1 MGSIRRLD
9 SKGTLF
15 LDFRYAG
22 QRLREYTALAD
33 TPMNRKRLQKALERI
48 EGEIALGTFDY
59 EKTFGKPLPAKSGQ
73 TDSEASSNDAEAS
86 QPTTRSGTPL
96 FKDFADMWFAECEV
110 SWRRS
115 YRVTQRGSLDQYLIP
130 YFGDKE
136 VGHITKA
143 DVLAFRASLAKV
155 PARKSLSTLSNRRI
169 NSVMKPLRQILN
181 EAADR
186 LEFTSAFRNIK
197 PLKMK
202 RSDVMP
208 FTLEEVQQILTTVRA
223 DFRNYFTVRFFT
235 GMRTGEVHG
244 LKWKYIDFE
253 RRLILV
259 REAIVMK
266 EEDELKTDGSVR
278 DIQMTDLVFDAL
290 QAQFKV
296 TGKLSEF
303 VFCNRKGEP
312 IDNQNF
318 LNRVWSPLLRHLNLP
333 HRRAYQM
340 RHTAAT
346 LWLAAGEAP
355 EWIAR
360 QLGHTSTEMLFR
372 VYSRYVPN
380 LTRRD
385 GSAMERLLKQHIS
398 VAPVQGL
405 VVRLPEEAAMLPAA
419 QQAGAH
425 AASAE
430 TAAND
435 ALDPSALV
443 SQPGAPLRDGQANP
457 APAANEAQAFEVLP
471 ASRRRKAASGAE
483 RVEGRTRT
491 GTDPGEAELA
501 ALLRPPPLP
510 PFLRHGS

>member
-1 MGSIRRLD
+1 MGVCSMGSIRRHE

-15 LDFRYAG
+15 MDFRHAG
-22 QRLREYTALAD
+22 QRLREYTSLAD
-33 TPMNRKRLQKALERI
+33 NAANRKRLQKALDRVEA
-48 EGEIALGTFDY
+48 EIALGTFDY
-59 EKTFGKPLPAKSGQ
+59 QKTFGKPLPASQ
-73 TDSEASSNDAEAS
+73 PVSEAAADE
-86 QPTTRSGTPL
+86 GTPEL
-96 FKDFADMWFAECEV
+96 QRNSMSRTGTPTFKEFADMWFSESEV

-115 YRVTQRGSLDQYLIP
+115 YKVTQRGSIDQYLIP
-130 YFGDKE
+130 YFGEKE
-136 VGHITKA
+136 VGQITKA
-143 DVLAFRASLAKV
+143 DVLAFRATLAKV
-155 PARKSLSTLSNRRI
+155 TTRKSQSTLSNRRI

-208 FTLEEVQQILTTVRA
+208 FTLDEVQQILTTVRA
-223 DFRNYFTVRFFT
+223 DYRQYFTVRFFT
-235 GMRTGEVHG
+235 GMRTGEAHG

-259 REAIVMK
+259 REAIVLK

-278 DIQMTDLVFDAL
+278 DIQMNDLVFDAL

-296 TGKLSEF
+296 TGKTSEF
-303 VFCNRKGEP
+303 VFCNRNGTP

-318 LNRVWSPLLRHLNLP
+318 LNRVWSPLLRHLDIP

-346 LWLAAGEAP
+346 LWLASGEAP

-398 VAPVQGL
+398 VAPVQGS
-405 VVRLPEEAAMLPAA
+405 VIRLPEEAQTVELVEHERAKAVQPNES
-419 QQAGAH
+419 
-425 AASAE
+425 AASAG
-430 TAAND
+430 
-435 ALDPSALV
+435 V
-443 SQPGAPLRDGQANP
+443 
-457 APAANEAQAFEVLP
+457 AQASAAYART
-471 ASRRRKAASGAE
+471 ASHEHADDTAKGEAHGNEQPIEILFSRSAARRKNMPKAQSLSPLSFLRSATSAE
-483 RVEGRTRT
+483 R
-491 GTDPGEAELA
+491 
-501 ALLRPPPLP
+501 PPQD
-510 PFLRHGS
+510 

>member
-1 MGSIRRLD
+1 MGSIRRRSESGL
-9 SKGTLF
+9 LF
-15 LDFRYAG
+15 LDFMYQG
-22 QRLREYTALAD
+22 QRLREQTALPD
-33 TPMNRKRLQKALERI
+33 TPVNRKRLQKALDRV

-59 EKTFGKPLPAKSGQ
+59 QKTFGKPLPS
-73 TDSEASSNDAEAS
+73 S
-86 QPTTRSGTPL
+86 QPVVEDVAGETTPELQRQPSSRTGTPI
-96 FKDFADMWFAECEV
+96 FQVFADMWFAESEV

-115 YRVTQRGSLDQYLIP
+115 YKVTQRGSIDLYLIP

-136 VGHITKA
+136 VGQITKA
-143 DVLAFRASLAKV
+143 DVLAFRATLAKV
-155 PARKSLSTLSNRRI
+155 TTRKSQSTLSNRRI

-186 LEFTSAFRNIK
+186 FEFTSAFRNIK

-223 DFRNYFTVRFFT
+223 DYRQYFTVRFFT
-235 GMRTGEVHG
+235 GMRTGEAHG

-259 REAIVMK
+259 REAIVLK

-278 DIQMTDLVFDAL
+278 DIQMNDLVFDAL
-290 QAQFKV
+290 QEQFKV
-296 TGKLSEF
+296 TGKTSEF
-303 VFCNRKGEP
+303 VFCNRNGTP

-318 LNRVWSPLLRHLNLP
+318 LNRVWSPLLRHLDIP

-346 LWLAAGEAP
+346 LWLASGEAP

-398 VAPVQGL
+398 VTPVCGI
-405 VVRLPEEAAMLPAA
+405 VVQLPEERLAFT
-419 QQAGAH
+419 
-425 AASAE
+425 AE
-430 TAAND
+430 
-435 ALDPSALV
+435 
-443 SQPGAPLRDGQANP
+443 
-457 APAANEAQAFEVLP
+457 
-471 ASRRRKAASGAE
+471 E
-483 RVEGRTRT
+483 RVESGAVAPSTDAIDQVTASKDNDEAILALDELATDLGDKTTT
-491 GTDPGEAELA
+491 GTLVALPHRRRSPRDSPPLASILKNPELPA
-501 ALLRPPPLP
+501 FLRPD
-510 PFLRHGS
+510 

>member
-1 MGSIRRLD
+1 
-9 SKGTLF
+9 
-15 LDFRYAG
+15 
-22 QRLREYTALAD
+22 
-33 TPMNRKRLQKALERI
+33 
-48 EGEIALGTFDY
+48 
-59 EKTFGKPLPAKSGQ
+59 
-73 TDSEASSNDAEAS
+73 
-86 QPTTRSGTPL
+86 
-96 FKDFADMWFAECEV
+96 MWFAESEV

-130 YFGDKE
+130 YFGEKE

-186 LEFTSAFRNIK
+186 FEFTSAFRNIK

-208 FTLEEVQQILTTVRA
+208 FTLEEVQKILTTVRV
-223 DFRNYFTVRFFT
+223 DYRSYFTLRFFT

-244 LKWKYIDFE
+244 LKWKYVDFE

-259 REAIVMK
+259 RESIVMK

-290 QAQFKV
+290 QEQFKA
-296 TGKLSEF
+296 TGKISDF

-318 LNRVWSPLLRHLNLP
+318 LNRVWSPLLRHLDIP

-405 VVRLPEEAAMLPAA
+405 VIRLPEDVAMLPAE
-419 QQAGAH
+419 QQRGDEPI
-425 AASAE
+425 AS
-430 TAAND
+430 
-435 ALDPSALV
+435 
-443 SQPGAPLRDGQANP
+443 R
-457 APAANEAQAFEVLP
+457 PAANEASEEDSHQCPKASQAGAAVPHQKAADGEQELQILP
-471 ASRRRKAASGAE
+471 ARKRSRDSIDCWSAE
-483 RVEGRTRT
+483 TYQVLSTSLMVGLTAVVRSPNCPIR
-491 GTDPGEAELA
+491 EA
-501 ALLRPPPLP
+501 
-510 PFLRHGS
+510 

>member
-1 MGSIRRLD
+1 MASIRRHE

-22 QRLREYTALAD
+22 QRLREYTTLPD
-33 TPMNRKRLQKALERI
+33 TPANRKRLQKVLDRI
-48 EGEIALGTFDY
+48 EGEIALGAFDY
-59 EKTFGKPLPAKSGQ
+59 QKTFGKSLPVAEIEPPQ
-73 TDSEASSNDAEAS
+73 EATPAGPAQGALKRPPS
-86 QPTTRSGTPL
+86 TTPL
-96 FKDFADMWFAECEV
+96 FRDFAEVWFAEAEV
-110 SWRRS
+110 TWRRS
-115 YRVTQRGSLDQYLIP
+115 YSITQRGALDKYLIP
-130 YFGDKE
+130 FFGDKE
-136 VGHITKA
+136 VGQITKA
-143 DVLAFRASLAKV
+143 DVLAFRASLAKA
-155 PARKSLSTLSNRRI
+155 PARKSSNTLSNRRI

-208 FTLEEVQQILTTVRA
+208 FTLEEVQRILTTVRA
-223 DFRNYFTVRFFT
+223 DYRNYFTVRFFT

-259 REAIVMK
+259 RESIVLN
-266 EEDELKTDGSVR
+266 EEDELKTDGSMR
-278 DIQMTDLVFDAL
+278 DIQMNEMVVEAL
-290 QAQFKV
+290 QAQFKARHPESEYV
-296 TGKLSEF
+296 FSLRSGK
-303 VFCNRKGEP
+303 P

-318 LNRVWSPLLRHLNLP
+318 LNRVWAPLLRHLGLE

-360 QLGHTSTEMLFR
+360 QLGHASTEMLFR

-398 VAPVQGL
+398 LAPVTGNVTPVIL
-405 VVRLPEEAAMLPAA
+405 ALESSPAVA
-419 QQAGAH
+419 
-425 AASAE
+425 
-430 TAAND
+430 T
-435 ALDPSALV
+435 
-443 SQPGAPLRDGQANP
+443 
-457 APAANEAQAFEVLP
+457 
-471 ASRRRKAASGAE
+471 
-483 RVEGRTRT
+483 TT
-491 GTDPGEAELA
+491 
-501 ALLRPPPLP
+501 
-510 PFLRHGS
+510 